1 MFQNITS
8 IHTKTLYNM
17 KHFFFLLLS
26 LISIITTAQEQITN
40 IVGEGSTTRYILK
53 EYNGE
58 KYIMTTVPF
67 DSLKVYKLVNGT
79 AIFQYGRK
87 FDGIYSMIK
96 YSTTNQF
103 LLFTDITGFKAYN
116 FTNNT
121 LQAIPYEG
129 SLNYTNWHDER
140 ALGDEIIVE
149 QNTKD
154 FTQSKPIF
162 YDLDT
167 DQYKVLN
174 SALTYLKVGDQRLYA
189 YTNLNNVSSQLYILD
204 KENLSIID
212 STIIPLLSGGK
223 FFFDEE
229 DYFVYATKNEV
240 KRYNLLTSEHELVK
254 NIEQGYYTI
263 KLSKSNDEYVIDL
276 VQFQN
281 HNVIRV
287 HQETLQSSSV
297 FLGDEYANPYPDILY
312 GKYIIPGD
320 QLIVLDTATGQKV
333 NFLSSTRGSGYAILE
348 NRYIVYYFNSQHLML
363 DLATMQ
369 QHVLSQM
376 PINTSA
382 NNTEVMYDNGIYLV
396 NFDNYFGNNQ
406 KLYEID
412 LTTKTGTYSNKISA
426 ISEGLIKNSRLTKI
440 KDDVILFNS
449 ENLYLVKGKNAI
461 KLNTNP
467 LTKIRQADIKV
478 QNDQLYW
485 CEYVN
490 DEYNI
495 FTLQNDLAVK
505 VASIPNL
512 IGLPPSGII
521 NLYDYVVTP
530 EAIYL
535 ANLNI
540 DHPQYR
546 FDLQTKQFE
555 LISNISSSEYYGF
568 YHNEN
573 YYYTNNKNIVILKT
587 DGTKITLD
595 VTSNLN
601 FFNPFFTFKNR
612 LFYGS
617 KSGLLEIVDDAL
629 IMRVPIEDEFLI
641 SYQEHNGYIFVNNHP
656 ITYLYDGTSTY
667 HIETIENQYFG
678 NQILDDYFVLYEE
691 TGINTNTASLINFK
705 TNIYTSLPDEVAKL
719 ENIRLFRNGGKYVLM
734 GSEGFN
740 PYNKIVLFE
749 TDENFSFFANIKEF
763 DVTSNGVISSFTEY
777 INEGFLYTGNT
788 MYLMDTLLNFVPI
801 DGLAGENQTSA
812 VYEQDG
818 YFYFIAIHPTNGR
831 QLFRIQPFSLRT
843 SVDDDATIFTKVN
856 VYPNPS
862 SQEIFIEGD
871 VFHSAEI
878 YNFSGYMVQK
888 STIGDNNRLDING
901 LNNGVY
907 VVILTSSDGS
917 KSVGKFIKV
926 D

>member
-1 MFQNITS
+1 
-8 IHTKTLYNM
+8 M
-17 KHFFFLLLS
+17 KHFFFLYLS
-26 LISIITTAQEQITN
+26 LISIISTAQEQITN

-129 SLNYTNWHDER
+129 SLNYTNWHEER
-140 ALGDEIIVE
+140 AFGDEIIVE
-149 QNTKD
+149 QNTLD

-189 YTNLNNVSSQLYILD
+189 YTNLNNISSQLYVID

-212 STIIPLLSGGK
+212 STITPLLSGGK

-229 DYFVYATKNEV
+229 DYFVYATKNDV
-240 KRYNLLTSEHELVK
+240 KRYNFLTSEHELVK
-254 NIEQGYYTI
+254 NIEQEYYTI
-263 KLSKSNDEYVIDL
+263 KLSKSQNEYVID
-276 VQFQN
+276 VIEFQN

-287 HQETLQSSSV
+287 NAVTLQSSQV

-312 GKYIIPGD
+312 GKYIIKGD
-320 QLIVLDTATGQKV
+320 QLIVLDTASGQKV
-333 NFLSSTRGSGYAILE
+333 SFYSSTRKSEYTILE
-348 NRYIVYYFNSQHLML
+348 NRYIIYYFNSQHLML

-376 PINTSA
+376 PFNFTA

-412 LTTKTGTYSNKISA
+412 LATKKGTFSNKIINSN
-426 ISEGLIKNSRLTKI
+426 EGLPNGSTLIRV
-440 KDDVILFNS
+440 KDDVLLVNV
-449 ENLYLVKGKNAI
+449 ENLYHVNGNKAT
-461 KLNTNP
+461 KLNNKVP
-467 LTKIRQADIKV
+467 HLIRNSYYKIDDDV
-478 QNDQLYW
+478 FYW
-485 CEYVN
+485 CEF
-490 DEYNI
+490 ESSKYNI
-495 FTLQNDLAVK
+495 YK
-505 VASIPNL
+505 VENGQTVNIASLPNL
-512 IGLPPSGII
+512 IGPAPSNII
-521 NLYDYVVTP
+521 ILEDFFVTP
-530 EAIYL
+530 NAIFFRGG
-535 ANLNI
+535 NPENT
-540 DHPQYR
+540 QYR
-546 FDLQTKQFE
+546 YDLQTNQTTE
-555 LISNISSSEYYGF
+555 VSNVKNRDYYGI
-568 YHNEN
+568 YHNGN
-573 YYYTNNKNIVILKT
+573 YYYTDIAKIVMLKA
-587 DGTKITLD
+587 DGTKKDI
-595 VTSNLN
+595 NLN
-601 FFNPFFTFKNR
+601 YAHGFENPFIRYKNR
-612 LFYGS
+612 LFI
-617 KSGLLEIVDDAL
+617 KNQEGLLELVDDKLEVRIQNQNEFGIRINVIDGL
-629 IMRVPIEDEFLI
+629 IILTD
-641 SYQEHNGYIFVNNHP
+641 HP
-656 ITYLYDGTSTY
+656 DDYLYDGIATY
-667 HIETIENQYFG
+667 KITGSPDQFRG
-678 NQILDDYFVLYEE
+678 FKILDDYFVIYD
-691 TGINTNTASLINFK
+691 GIASNTTIASLLNFK
-705 TNIYTSLPDEVAKL
+705 TNTTITLPTDIAKL
-719 ENIRLFRNGGKYVLM
+719 KNIRLFRNAGKYILL
-734 GSEGFN
+734 GSGGLS
-740 PYNKIVLFE
+740 PYHKIEIYE
-749 TDENFSFFANIKEF
+749 TDENFSYFSNINEF
-763 DVTSNGVISSFTEY
+763 NVTSRGVISSFTEY
-777 INEGFLYTGNT
+777 INEGFLHTGNA
-788 MYLMDTLLNFVPI
+788 MYLMDTLLNFIPI
-801 DGLAGENQTSA
+801 DGLAAENQASA
-812 VYEQDG
+812 VFVQDG
-818 YFYFIAIHPTNGR
+818 YFYFIAIHPINGR

-878 YNFSGYMVQK
+878 YNFSGHMVQK

-917 KSVGKFIKV
+917 KSVGKFIKI

>member
-1 MFQNITS
+1 MKYFLILIFSFFS
-8 IHTKTLYNM
+8 IGLY
-17 KHFFFLLLS
+17 
-26 LISIITTAQEQITN
+26 AQEQITN
-40 IVGEGSTTRYILK
+40 IVGVGSTTRYILK

-58 KYIMTTVPF
+58 KYILTTVPF
-67 DSLKVYKLVNGT
+67 DSLKVYKLVNST

-87 FDGIYSMIK
+87 FDGIYSMYK

-103 LLFTDITGFKAYN
+103 LLFSDITGFKAYN

-174 SALTYLKVGDQRLYA
+174 SALTYLKIGDQRLYA
-189 YTNLNNVSSQLYILD
+189 YTNLNNVSSQLYVID

-212 STIIPLLSGGK
+212 STITPLLSGGK

-240 KRYNLLTSEHELVK
+240 KRYNFLTSEHELVK
-254 NIEQGYYTI
+254 NIEQEYYSI
-263 KLSKSNDEYVIDL
+263 KLSKSNDEYVID
-276 VQFQN
+276 VIEFQN

-287 HQETLQSSSV
+287 HRETLQSSQL

-320 QLIVLDTATGQKV
+320 QLIVVDTASGQKV
-333 NFLSSTRGSGYAILE
+333 SYYSSTRKAGYTILE
-348 NRYIVYYFNSQHLML
+348 NRYIIYYFNSQHLML

-376 PINTSA
+376 PINVTA
-382 NNTEVMYDNGIYLV
+382 NKTEMMLNDGIYFI

-406 KLYEID
+406 KLYEVN
-412 LTTKTGTYSNKISA
+412 LATKSGEYSNKIPGTN
-426 ISEGLIKNSRLTKI
+426 EGLIKGSQLIKI
-440 KDDVILFNS
+440 KNDVILVNS
-449 ENLYLVKGKNAI
+449 ENLYLVKGSNAL
-461 KLNTNP
+461 KLNINP
-467 LTKIRQADIKV
+467 LTKVRHTDFKV
-478 QNDQLYW
+478 QNDVLYW

-490 DEYNI
+490 DTYNI
-495 FTLQNDLAVK
+495 YTLNNNVAVK
-505 VASIPNL
+505 LAAIPNL
-512 IGLPPSGII
+512 NGLPPFGII

-530 EAIYL
+530 DAIYIASL
-535 ANLNI
+535 GF
-540 DHPQYR
+540 DHIQYKY
-546 FDLQTKQFE
+546 DLQTEMF
-555 LISNISSSEYYGF
+555 SNVSNVRSSEYFGF

-573 YYYTNNKNIVILKT
+573 LYYTDDKKISILKA
-587 DGTKITLD
+587 DGTKVSIETN
-595 VTSNLN
+595 TNIH
-601 FFNPFFTFKNR
+601 FFNPFFTFKSR
-612 LFYGS
+612 LFYGNND
-617 KSGLLEIVDDAL
+617 GLYEIVNDDL
-629 IMRVPIEDEFLI
+629 ELRVEVENGILVNYAVLED
-641 SYQEHNGYIFVNNHP
+641 YIHINESPNDYF
-656 ITYLYDGTSTY
+656 YDGTTFH
-667 HIETIENQYFG
+667 HIVSNNLYLG
-678 NQILDDYFVLYEE
+678 AQILDDYFVMYE
-691 TGINTNTASLINFK
+691 GVGTNTTLASLLNYK
-705 TNIYTSLPDEVAKL
+705 TNTTITLPSEVAKL
-719 ENIRLFRNGGKYVLM
+719 KDIRVFRNGGKYIMM
-734 GSEGFN
+734 GSDGFLL
-740 PYNKIVLFE
+740 YHKVVLYE
-749 TDENFSFFANIKEF
+749 TDENLSYFARIKEF

-777 INEGFLYTGNT
+777 INEGFLYTGNI

-801 DGLAGENQTSA
+801 DGLAGENQASA
-812 VYEQDG
+812 VFVQDG

-856 VYPNPS
+856 IYPNPV
-862 SQEIFIEGD
+862 SQEIFFDGES
-871 VFHSAEI
+871 FQTAEI
-878 YNFSGYMVQK
+878 YNFSGHMVQK

-917 KSVGKFIKV
+917 KSLGKFIKI

>member
-1 MFQNITS
+1 
-8 IHTKTLYNM
+8 M
-17 KHFFFLLLS
+17 KHFFFLYLS
-26 LISIITTAQEQITN
+26 LISIISTAQEQITN

-129 SLNYTNWHDER
+129 SLNYTNWHEER
-140 ALGDEIIVE
+140 AFGDEIIVE
-149 QNTKD
+149 QNTLD

-189 YTNLNNVSSQLYILD
+189 YTNLNNISSQLYVID

-212 STIIPLLSGGK
+212 STITPLLSGGK

-229 DYFVYATKNEV
+229 DYFVYATKNDV
-240 KRYNLLTSEHELVK
+240 KRYNFLTSEHELVK
-254 NIEQGYYTI
+254 NIEQEYYTI
-263 KLSKSNDEYVIDL
+263 KLSKSQNEYVID
-276 VQFQN
+276 VIEFQN

-287 HQETLQSSSV
+287 NAVTLQSSQV

-312 GKYIIPGD
+312 GKYIIKGD
-320 QLIVLDTATGQKV
+320 QLIVLDTASGQKV
-333 NFLSSTRGSGYAILE
+333 SFYSSTRKSEYTILE
-348 NRYIVYYFNSQHLML
+348 NRYIIYYFNSQHLML

-376 PINTSA
+376 PFNFTA

-412 LTTKTGTYSNKISA
+412 LATKKGTFSNKIINSN
-426 ISEGLIKNSRLTKI
+426 EGLPNGSTLIRV
-440 KDDVILFNS
+440 KDDVLLVNV
-449 ENLYLVKGKNAI
+449 ENLYHVNGNKAT
-461 KLNTNP
+461 KLNNKVP
-467 LTKIRQADIKV
+467 HLIRNSYYKIDDDV
-478 QNDQLYW
+478 FYW
-485 CEYVN
+485 CEF
-490 DEYNI
+490 ESSKYNI
-495 FTLQNDLAVK
+495 YK
-505 VASIPNL
+505 VENGQTVNIASLPNL
-512 IGLPPSGII
+512 IGPAPSNII
-521 NLYDYVVTP
+521 ILEDFFVTP
-530 EAIYL
+530 NAIFFRGG
-535 ANLNI
+535 NPENT
-540 DHPQYR
+540 QYR
-546 FDLQTKQFE
+546 YDLQTNQTTE
-555 LISNISSSEYYGF
+555 VSNVKNRDYYGI
-568 YHNEN
+568 YHNGN
-573 YYYTNNKNIVILKT
+573 YYYTDIAKIVMLKA
-587 DGTKITLD
+587 DGTKKDI
-595 VTSNLN
+595 NLN
-601 FFNPFFTFKNR
+601 YAHGFENPFIRYKNR
-612 LFYGS
+612 LFI
-617 KSGLLEIVDDAL
+617 KNQEGLLELVDDKLEVRIQNQNEFGIRINVIDGL
-629 IMRVPIEDEFLI
+629 IILTD
-641 SYQEHNGYIFVNNHP
+641 HP
-656 ITYLYDGTSTY
+656 DDYLYDGIATY
-667 HIETIENQYFG
+667 KITGSPDQFRG
-678 NQILDDYFVLYEE
+678 FKILDDYFVIYD
-691 TGINTNTASLINFK
+691 GIASNTTIASLLNFK
-705 TNIYTSLPDEVAKL
+705 TNTTITLPTDIAKL
-719 ENIRLFRNGGKYVLM
+719 KNIRLFRNAGKYILL
-734 GSEGFN
+734 GSGGLS
-740 PYNKIVLFE
+740 PYHKIEIYE
-749 TDENFSFFANIKEF
+749 TDENFSYFSNINEF
-763 DVTSNGVISSFTEY
+763 NVTSRGVISSFTEY
-777 INEGFLYTGNT
+777 INEGFLHTGNA
-788 MYLMDTLLNFVPI
+788 MYLMDTLLNFIPI
-801 DGLAGENQTSA
+801 DGLAAENQASA
-812 VYEQDG
+812 VFVQDG
-818 YFYFIAIHPTNGR
+818 YFYFIAIHPINGR

-878 YNFSGYMVQK
+878 YNFSGHMVQK
-888 STIGDNNRLDING
+888 STIGDNNRLDINS

-907 VVILTSSDGS
+907 IVILTSSDGS
-917 KSVGKFIKV
+917 KSVGKFIKI

>member
-1 MFQNITS
+1 
-8 IHTKTLYNM
+8 M

-174 SALTYLKVGDQRLYA
+174 SALTYLKVGDERLYA
-189 YTNLNNVSSQLYILD
+189 YTNLNNVSSQLYVLN

-212 STIIPLLSGGK
+212 TTIIPLLSGGK
-223 FFFDEE
+223 FFFDDE

-240 KRYNLLTSEHELVK
+240 KRYNFLTSEHELVK
-254 NIEQGYYTI
+254 NIEQDYYTI
-263 KLSKSNDEYVIDL
+263 KLSKSNDEYVIDV

-297 FLGDEYANPYPDILY
+297 FLGDEYANPYPEILY

-320 QLIVLDTATGQKV
+320 QLIVVDTASGQKV
-333 NFLSSTRGSGYAILE
+333 SYYSSTRKAGYTILE
-348 NRYIVYYFNSQHLML
+348 NRYIIYYFNSQHLML

-376 PINTSA
+376 PINVTA
-382 NNTEVMYDNGIYLV
+382 NKTEMMLNDGIYFI

-406 KLYEID
+406 KLYEVN
-412 LTTKTGTYSNKISA
+412 LATKSGEYSNKIPGTN
-426 ISEGLIKNSRLTKI
+426 EGLIKGSQLIKI
-440 KDDVILFNS
+440 KNDVILVNS
-449 ENLYLVKGKNAI
+449 ENLYLVKGSNAL

-467 LTKIRQADIKV
+467 LNKVRHTDFKV
-478 QNDQLYW
+478 QNDVLYW

-490 DEYNI
+490 DIYNI
-495 FTLQNDLAVK
+495 YTLNNNAAVK
-505 VASIPNL
+505 LAAIPNL
-512 IGLPPSGII
+512 NGLPPFGII

-530 EAIYL
+530 DAIYIASL
-535 ANLNI
+535 GF
-540 DHPQYR
+540 DHIQYKY
-546 FDLQTKQFE
+546 DLQTEMF
-555 LISNISSSEYYGF
+555 SNVSNVRSSEYFGF

-573 YYYTNNKNIVILKT
+573 LYYTDDKKISILKA
-587 DGTKITLD
+587 DGTKVSIETN
-595 VTSNLN
+595 TNIH

-612 LFYGS
+612 LFYGNND
-617 KSGLLEIVDDAL
+617 GLYEIVNDDL
-629 IMRVPIEDEFLI
+629 ELRVEVENGILVNYAVLED
-641 SYQEHNGYIFVNNHP
+641 YIHINESPNDYF
-656 ITYLYDGTSTY
+656 YDGTTFH
-667 HIETIENQYFG
+667 HIVSNNLYLG
-678 NQILDDYFVLYEE
+678 AQILDDYFVMYE
-691 TGINTNTASLINFK
+691 GVGTNTTLASLLNYK
-705 TNIYTSLPDEVAKL
+705 TNTTITLPSEVAKL
-719 ENIRLFRNGGKYVLM
+719 KDIRVFRNGGKYIMM
-734 GSEGFN
+734 GSDGFLL
-740 PYNKIVLFE
+740 YHKVVLYE
-749 TDENFSFFANIKEF
+749 TDENLSYFARIKEF

-777 INEGFLYTGNT
+777 INEGFLYTGNI

-818 YFYFIAIHPTNGR
+818 YFYFVALHPVNGR

-843 SVDDDATIFTKVN
+843 SVDDDAAIFTKVN

-878 YNFSGYMVQK
+878 YNFSGHMVQK

-907 VVILTSSDGS
+907 IVILTSSGGS
-917 KSVGKFIKV
+917 KSVGKFIKI

>member
-1 MFQNITS
+1 
-8 IHTKTLYNM
+8 M
-17 KHFFFLLLS
+17 KHFFFLLLI

-96 YSTTNQF
+96 YNTTNQF
-103 LLFTDITGFKAYN
+103 LLFSDAASSIAYN

-121 LQAIPYEG
+121 LLEIPYEG
-129 SLNYTNWHDER
+129 
-140 ALGDEIIVE
+140 ALENTSWYYNQALDDEIVLR
-149 QNTKD
+149 QNTND
-154 FTQSKPIF
+154 FTESKQ
-162 YDLDT
+162 YLYNLAT
-167 DQYKVLN
+167 GQYRLLNSDQYF
-174 SALTYLKVGDQRLYA
+174 LKIGNEKLYA
-189 YTNLNNVSSQLYILD
+189 YKDLNEVSSQLYIID

-212 STIIPLLSGGK
+212 STNVPLIGRGQD
-223 FFFDEE
+223 FFDEE
-229 DYFVYATKNEV
+229 DYFVYVNTNEV
-240 KRYNLLTSEHELVK
+240 KRYKFSTKEHELIK
-254 NIEQGYYTI
+254 TI
-263 KLSKSNDEYVIDL
+263 DQSYQSIRLNKSNEEYVIDV

-281 HNVIRV
+281 HNIIRV
-287 HQETLQSSSV
+287 HRETLQSSQL

-312 GKYIIPGD
+312 GKYIIPGN

-348 NRYIVYYFNSQHLML
+348 NRYIVYYFVNQHLML

-376 PINTSA
+376 PIKTTV

-412 LTTKTGTYSNKISA
+412 LATKKGTFSNKIINSN
-426 ISEGLIKNSRLTKI
+426 EGLPKGSTLIRV
-440 KDDVILFNS
+440 KDDVLLVNV
-449 ENLYLVKGKNAI
+449 ENLYHVNGNKAT
-461 KLNTNP
+461 KLNSKVPHLIRNSYY
-467 LTKIRQADIKV
+467 KIDDDV
-478 QNDQLYW
+478 FYW
-485 CEYVN
+485 CEF
-490 DEYNI
+490 ESSKYNI
-495 FTLQNDLAVK
+495 YK
-505 VASIPNL
+505 VENGQTVNIASLPNL
-512 IGLPPSGII
+512 IGPAPSNII
-521 NLYDYVVTP
+521 ILEDFFVTP
-530 EAIYL
+530 NAIFFRGG
-535 ANLNI
+535 NPENT
-540 DHPQYR
+540 QYR
-546 FDLQTKQFE
+546 YDLQTNQTTE
-555 LISNISSSEYYGF
+555 VSNVKNRDYYGIF
-568 YHNEN
+568 HNGN
-573 YYYTNNKNIVILKT
+573 YYYTDIAKIVMLKA
-587 DGTKITLD
+587 DGTKKDI
-595 VTSNLN
+595 NLN
-601 FFNPFFTFKNR
+601 YAHGFENPFIRYKNR
-612 LFYGS
+612 LFI
-617 KSGLLEIVDDAL
+617 KNQEGLLELVDDKLEVRIQNQNEFGIRINVIDGL
-629 IMRVPIEDEFLI
+629 IILTD
-641 SYQEHNGYIFVNNHP
+641 HP
-656 ITYLYDGTSTY
+656 DDYLYDGIATY
-667 HIETIENQYFG
+667 KITGSPDQFRG
-678 NQILDDYFVLYEE
+678 FKILDDYFVIYD
-691 TGINTNTASLINFK
+691 GIASNTTIASLLNFK
-705 TNIYTSLPDEVAKL
+705 TNTTISLPAEISKL
-719 ENIRLFRNGGKYVLM
+719 KNIRLFRNAGKYILL
-734 GSEGFN
+734 GSGGLS
-740 PYNKIVLFE
+740 PYHKIEIYE
-749 TDENFSFFANIKEF
+749 TDENFSYFSNINEF
-763 DVTSNGVISSFTEY
+763 NVTSRGVISSFTEY
-777 INEGFLYTGNT
+777 INEGFLHTGNA

-818 YFYFIAIHPTNGR
+818 YFYFIAIHPINGR

-878 YNFSGYMVQK
+878 YNFSGHMVQK

-907 VVILTSSDGS
+907 IVILTSSGGS